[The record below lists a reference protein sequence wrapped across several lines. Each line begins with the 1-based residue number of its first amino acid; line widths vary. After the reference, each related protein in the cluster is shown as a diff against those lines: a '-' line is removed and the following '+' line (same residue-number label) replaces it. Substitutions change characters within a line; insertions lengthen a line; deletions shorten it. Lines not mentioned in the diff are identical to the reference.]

1 MPSKRAGAAIL
12 AALLIAVFVAAA
24 YAAQGPQRVVILP
37 FSANSKE
44 DISYIVKSVRDML
57 ASRLAWRDKVTVV
70 EPDMVAPVMKRIPPP
85 YNDETARK
93 LGKELSADVVVFG
106 SISALGK
113 AVSVDAR
120 VVQTKKDTE
129 PLTAYVQASDLDQVI
144 PRINDFAMRVNA
156 ELFKRPE
163 AMASQK
169 QKNADTLDRYVGDK
183 GQPQNV
189 PPAEAKSDTTDSAL
203 AKLPR
208 NISPLN
214 PLFMRALSGIES
226 DRYWRSPRI
235 RGLITALAVADV
247 DLDGKNEI
255 LALEPD
261 KLLVYR
267 LNKEHFALVNQMK
280 NGPKGKYLFVDA
292 ADIDGNG
299 RPEIYISN
307 INENTL
313 QSFVLEVQPG
323 GGMSYRAKDLGY
335 YFRVQPDPVTGKP
348 MLLAQGKTLDSA
360 FLGPVYQMEW
370 DNGELKPKRELKL
383 PKLANIYNFAKADLN
398 GSGMAMTVLVMP
410 NYDLQVYSSTGEP
423 LFQSGGEVW
432 CASDKFVKMP
442 PGAELGHTSDEDIWE
457 FIPTRIVVHD
467 LDKDHRQSLLV
478 VRNRDRFGEYMD
490 KLRIY
495 FQGTIF
501 SMFWNGMGL
510 VEDWRTP
517 RINGYVTDYGIAD
530 VGNVGKPAL
539 YMAVSQRQ
547 AKDFS
552 TTTTGHIVAFTLKP
566 MSKADKEKARKR
578 FMRREKG
585 LR

>member
-12 AALLIAVFVAAA
+12 AALLIAVFVAVA

-37 FSANSKE
+37 FTANAKE
-44 DISYIVKSVRDML
+44 DINYIVKSVRDML

-70 EPDMVAPVMKRIPPP
+70 EPDLVAPVMKRIPPP
-85 YNDETARK
+85 YNDDTARK

-120 VVQTKKDTE
+120 VVQTKKGAE

-144 PRINDFAMRVNA
+144 PRINDFAMRINA

-163 AMASQK
+163 AVAAQK
-169 QKNADTLDRYVGDK
+169 QKSSDTLNRYLGEQ
-183 GQPQNV
+183 GQKQQ
-189 PPAEAKSDTTDSAL
+189 AEPEKKASGEGSAL
-203 AKLPR
+203 DKLPP

-235 RGLITALAVADV
+235 KGLLTSLAVADI
-247 DLDGKNEI
+247 DLDGKNEL
-255 LALEPD
+255 LALQPH

-267 LNKEHFALVNQMK
+267 LNKEHFALVNQLR
-280 NGPKGKYLFVDA
+280 NGPKGTYLFVDA

-299 RPEIYISN
+299 RPEIYVSN
-307 INENTL
+307 LNENTL
-313 QSFVLEVQPG
+313 QSFVLEAQPNG
-323 GGMSYRAKDLGY
+323 GLAYRAKDLSY
-335 YFRVQPDPVTGKP
+335 YFRIQPNPVSGKP

-360 FLGPVYQMEW
+360 FLGPVYEMKW
-370 DNGELKPKRELKL
+370 DGDSLKPKRELKL
-383 PKLANIYNFAKADLN
+383 PKLANIYNFAKADMN
-398 GSGMAMTVLVMP
+398 GSGAAMTVLVMP
-410 NYDLQVYSSTGEP
+410 NNDLQVYSASGES
-423 LFQSGGEVW
+423 LYQSGGEVW

-442 PGAELGHTSDEDIWE
+442 PESELGHTSEDDIWQ
-457 FIPTRIVVHD
+457 FLPTRIVVHD
-467 LDKDHRQSLLV
+467 LNNDHRQSVLV

-495 FQGTIF
+495 FQGTLF
-501 SMFWNGMGL
+501 SMFWNGMSL
-510 VEDWRTP
+510 AEDWRTP

-530 VGNVGKPAL
+530 VGNVGKQAL

-547 AKDFS
+547 SKDFTS
-552 TTTTGHIVAFTLKP
+552 LTTGHIVAFTLKP
-566 MSKADKEKARKR
+566 MSKAEKERARKK
-578 FMRREKG
+578 FIQREKS